1 MADVKDLNYY
11 KSNCAEICW
20 NTYKV
25 LRYINELEDTV
36 ESYFKLVPIK
46 QSEELFCV
54 NHPYENTYISITGA
68 IVCVECL
75 HTLLK
80 KKRYGKR

>member
-11 KSNCAEICW
+11 KSNCAEDYVGTPIS
-20 NTYKV
+20 V
-25 LRYINELEDTV
+25 LRYISELEDTV
-36 ESYFKLVPIK
+36 ELLQTGAIK

-54 NHPYENTYISITGA
+54 DHPYENTYISITGA

-75 HTLLK
+75 HVIK
-80 KKRYGKR
+80 K